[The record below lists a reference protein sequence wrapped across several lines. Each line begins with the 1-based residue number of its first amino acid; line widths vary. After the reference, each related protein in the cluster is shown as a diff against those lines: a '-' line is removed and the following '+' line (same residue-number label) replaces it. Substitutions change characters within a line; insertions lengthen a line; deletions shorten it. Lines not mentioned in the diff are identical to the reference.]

1 MEKVGEIT
9 LQMLQQGCG
18 TGLCPQL
25 MAQLDD
31 IHIHML
37 FSSLTYERM
46 QRKGFEIT
54 KILDEMGSSWAQAT
68 YATLLRYLL
77 GRANR
82 KASER
87 LASTITH
94 NILMRENATLWG
106 VEALLL
112 GGAGLLD
119 LYEDEFVV
127 RLKREFEHLAAKYN
141 IIPLKAEEWRLSGIH
156 INNHP
161 ALRLAQLAACIHK
174 NIISISNF
182 NKCKDEKDVW
192 RLFSCEASDY
202 WVEAITRG
210 SSERG
215 ISSKIGYMMS
225 HILAINVIAPLILAY
240 SNYVDSAT
248 LNEKSLDLLY
258 SLPAEDNVYTRH
270 WQSVKPMARCAF
282 DSQALIQLSTEYC
295 ARRLCKTC
303 PLAKHFVKSDA
314 ARIAK

>member
-77 GRANR
+77 GRPNR

-112 GGAGLLD
+112 GGAGIELGVILLYDQHLISALVVRIGEINALYKIEALLLGGAGLLD
-119 LYEDEFVV
+119 LYDDEFVV

-161 ALRLAQLAACIHK
+161 ALRLAQLAACIHE

-182 NKCKDEKDVW
+182 NK
-192 RLFSCEASDY
+192 
-202 WVEAITRG
+202 
-210 SSERG
+210 
-215 ISSKIGYMMS
+215 
-225 HILAINVIAPLILAY
+225 
-240 SNYVDSAT
+240 
-248 LNEKSLDLLY
+248 
-258 SLPAEDNVYTRH
+258 
-270 WQSVKPMARCAF
+270 
-282 DSQALIQLSTEYC
+282 
-295 ARRLCKTC
+295 
-303 PLAKHFVKSDA
+303 
-314 ARIAK
+314 